1 MPEIERKFLVTALP
15 AGLGEGDAIAQ
26 GYLAIATDGVET
38 RIRRRAGAATLT
50 VKSGPAMVRVEEE
63 IPIEPERFDALWPLT
78 EGRRVEKVRH
88 LVALEG
94 GLTAEVDVYAG
105 PLDGLLTAEI
115 EFPSETA
122 ARTFSWRCSGP
133 LQDDHRDRPAGLLLV
148 AVVRRP
154 VGGHLPPHRRLLLV
168 GRNARAGAEDL
179 VADLELDVGRP
190 AEVLEPLRV
199 VGRAAVRGHEQV
211 VVAAAPVDQR
221 HRARLAR
228 FRARRRQQEGRRAAP
243 EVPELATGLAITRD
257 VRVAVELACVFLS
270 HATGV
275 AGAGSGQCVTQPTQ
289 CGQTVHRASSRFV
302 SQ

>member
-105 PLDGLLTAEI
+105 ALDGLLTAEI

-122 ARTFSWRCSGP
+122 ARTFS
-133 LQDDHRDRPAGLLLV
+133 
-148 AVVRRP
+148 
-154 VGGHLPPHRRLLLV
+154 PPPWLGEEVTGDATYANQNLAMLRS
-168 GRNARAGAEDL
+168 AP
-179 VADLELDVGRP
+179 GRP
-190 AEVLEPLRV
+190 P
-199 VGRAAVRGHEQV
+199 G
-211 VVAAAPVDQR
+211 
-221 HRARLAR
+221 
-228 FRARRRQQEGRRAAP
+228 
-243 EVPELATGLAITRD
+243 
-257 VRVAVELACVFLS
+257 
-270 HATGV
+270 
-275 AGAGSGQCVTQPTQ
+275 
-289 CGQTVHRASSRFV
+289 
-302 SQ
+302 